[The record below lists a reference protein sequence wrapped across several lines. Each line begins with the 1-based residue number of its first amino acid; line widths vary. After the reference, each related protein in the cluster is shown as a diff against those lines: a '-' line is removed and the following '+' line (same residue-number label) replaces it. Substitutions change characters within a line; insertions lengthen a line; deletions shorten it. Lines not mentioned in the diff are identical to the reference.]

1 MSLLSSRWN
10 NKSKNVKT
18 SKKNNGSQVTVWK
31 THKQIIVSLETLK
44 CAYVLQYFYR
54 HLNHNK
60 IIFLTFKCLGSICTY
75 PITQLNKNKKMFFL
89 LPIKFSLRQYI
100 SNSCRDCCW
109 EKSQN
114 ISSFQQLSKY
124 SFFKKNV
131 LTTVNVSRLKC
142 SLLLQHIY

>member
-100 SNSCRDCCW
+100 SNSCRDGCW

-114 ISSFQQLSKY
+114 LFLHFNSSVNILFLT
-124 SFFKKNV
+124 V